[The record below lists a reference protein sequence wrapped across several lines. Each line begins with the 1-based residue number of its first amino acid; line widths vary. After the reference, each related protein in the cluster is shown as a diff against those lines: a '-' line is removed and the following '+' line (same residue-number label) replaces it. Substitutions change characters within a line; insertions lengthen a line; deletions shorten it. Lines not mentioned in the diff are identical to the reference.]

1 MFRFGVVGAGL
12 IGRRRALD
20 SVTIQNTSVS
30 WVSDPDRA
38 NGEKLARDLS
48 DRQGS
53 LCRWVDRPEQVLDLE
68 PVDLAMIAVPHD
80 RATEIASMFL
90 NADVNVHLEKPM
102 GRNLHEAQTLSRV
115 AEASAGQLALG
126 FNYRHY
132 PAVLRARQLIDS
144 GMIGRPLLA
153 RMVLGHGGRPG
164 YEREWK
170 LQRERAGGGALL
182 DPGIHLID
190 LAQYFL
196 GELRSESV
204 QLQRLYWQTDVEDLA
219 TVVLTPL
226 SGGTVVIQS
235 SLLEWKSTFHIELQG
250 SDGYLKINGRM
261 GTYGEQSLAFGRR
274 WAWLN
279 GQSQAEQEELETFG
293 TEDTSFRSQ
302 LESVVTALRSGE
314 RVPVGLTAGL
324 STMTIIHDLYDLA
337 GTPEAVQGVAR

>member
-1 MFRFGVVGAGL
+1 
-12 IGRRRALD
+12 
-20 SVTIQNTSVS
+20 
-30 WVSDPDRA
+30 
-38 NGEKLARDLS
+38 
-48 DRQGS
+48 
-53 LCRWVDRPEQVLDLE
+53 
-68 PVDLAMIAVPHD
+68 
-80 RATEIASMFL
+80 
-90 NADVNVHLEKPM
+90 M